1 MQHAVE
7 GERLR
12 SVTDE
17 TRGQAIQRRREAVGM
32 TVTELAER
40 ATAARGGDK
49 PALDWQTVQRAEDDR
64 SQSATYGLLEKV
76 LADLEEEIGGP
87 PERPEHTVEFLLEG
101 NFGVRVRVKGPV
113 ADLPELERSVGR
125 LIKQMGQPS
134 EG

>member
-1 MQHAVE
+1 MQHAIK

-17 TRGQAIQRRREAVGM
+17 TRGQAIKRRREAMGM
-32 TVTELAER
+32 SVAEMAER
-40 ATAARGGDK
+40 AGI
-49 PALDWQTVQRAEDDR
+49 DWETVSRAEEDASR
-64 SQSATYGLLEKV
+64 GTTYAKLEKV
-76 LADLEEEIGGP
+76 LDDLEEEIGGP
-87 PERPEHTVEFLLEG
+87 PDQADHTVEFLLEG

>member
-1 MQHAVE
+1 MQHAIK

-17 TRGQAIQRRREAVGM
+17 TRGQAIKRRREAMGM
-32 TVTELAER
+32 SVAEMAER
-40 ATAARGGDK
+40 AGI
-49 PALDWQTVQRAEDDR
+49 DWETVSRAEEDASR
-64 SQSATYGLLEKV
+64 GTTYAKLEKV
-76 LADLEEEIGGP
+76 LDDLEEEIGGP
-87 PERPEHTVEFLLEG
+87 PDQPDHTVEFLLEG